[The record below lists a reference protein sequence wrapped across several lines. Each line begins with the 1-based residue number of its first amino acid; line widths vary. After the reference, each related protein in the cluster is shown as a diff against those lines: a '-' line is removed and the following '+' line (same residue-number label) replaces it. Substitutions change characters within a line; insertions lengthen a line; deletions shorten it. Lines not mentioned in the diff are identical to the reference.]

1 MIQPVTRPVTRPVK
15 RPPRCAV
22 VWCPSWPVTAAVLA
36 GVAGRGPTF
45 DPSAPLVVIHGQRVS
60 ACSSAAIREGVRAG
74 QTKREAQGACPHLQ
88 LVPHDPD
95 RDARF
100 FEPVVRSVGELVP
113 LLDVESPGCLLMAT
127 RGPSRYVGGDDA
139 LAVRLDELGTRG
151 LGVAREVAGIGVGVA
166 DGRVAAVLAAR
177 RSAVLGHP
185 VVVASPDT
193 ADFLAPH
200 PVSVLVPTVGADPDT
215 VDLLVRLGLRTFG
228 DLARLSATQLVDRF
242 GRWGENLFRIVT
254 GVDDTP
260 PAAVAPPDDLS
271 LSRAF
276 DDPIGQLD
284 QAVFAA
290 KSMADR
296 IVGGLADRGLVCTR
310 VVVDA
315 ESEHGERSSR
325 AWFHAEGLTASAV
338 VDRVRWQL
346 DGWIDGDD
354 PPSAGIT
361 SLRLTPTDVRHE
373 NAQQRG
379 FWGERTQADEAA
391 TRATTRLVGLLGPD
405 AVTVASWRGGR
416 HPHDE
421 FERIPVTSIGADDR
435 RVVSR
440 PAVRPPWPGSLP
452 APAPAVVYHEP
463 RPIDV
468 IASDDR
474 PVVVSGRGLVSA
486 SPDRIVLDRRRL
498 RVVAWAGPWPFEER
512 WWTAHRRR
520 AARFQLVVDHDG
532 ESIAYLTWVENG
544 RWWIAGEYR

>member
-1 MIQPVTRPVTRPVK
+1 MNSQRPVN

-22 VWCPSWPVTAAVLA
+22 VWCPAWPVTAAVLA

-45 DPSAPLVVIHGQRVS
+45 DPRSSLAVMHAQRVS
-60 ACSSAAIREGVRAG
+60 ACSSAASREGVRVG

-88 LVPHDPD
+88 LVPYDPD

-100 FEPVVRSVGELVP
+100 FEPVARSVGELVP

-127 RGPSRYVGGDDA
+127 RGPSRYVGGDEK
-139 LAVRLDELGTRG
+139 LAERLVELASRG
-151 LGVAREVAGIGVGVA
+151 LAAGDLPGVGVA
-166 DGRVAAVLAAR
+166 DGRVAAILAAR
-177 RSAVLGHP
+177 RSVVVGHP
-185 VVVASPDT
+185 VVVPSSET
-193 ADFLAPH
+193 AAFLAPH
-200 PVSVLVPTVGADPDT
+200 PVSVLVSTVGADPDT
-215 VDLLVRLGLRTFG
+215 VDLLVRLGLRTLG
-228 DLARLSATQLVDRF
+228 DVARLTSTQLVDRF
-242 GRWGENLFRIVT
+242 GRWGEGLCRIVT

-271 LSRAF
+271 LSRTF

-290 KSMADR
+290 KSMADH
-296 IVGGLADRGLVCTR
+296 IIGGLTDRGLVCTR

-325 AWFHAEGLTASAV
+325 AWFHADGLTASAV

-346 DGWIDGDD
+346 DGWINGDD
-354 PPSAGIT
+354 SPSAGIT
-361 SLRLTPTDVRHE
+361 SLRITPTDVRHE
-373 NAQQRG
+373 SAQQRG
-379 FWGERTQADEAA
+379 FWGERTQADEVAA
-391 TRATTRLVGLLGPD
+391 RATTRLVGLLGPD

-421 FERIPVTSIGADDR
+421 FELVPVTSIGADDR

-440 PAVRPPWPGSLP
+440 PAVRAPWPGSLP
-452 APAPAVVYHEP
+452 APAPAVVHREP
-463 RPIDV
+463 RPIEV
-468 IASDDR
+468 LASDDR

-486 SPDRIVLDRRRL
+486 SPDRIILDRRRYGIM
-498 RVVAWAGPWPFEER
+498 AWAGPWPFEEK
-512 WWTAHRRR
+512 WWTPHRRR

-532 ESIAYLTWVENG
+532 EPVAYLAWVEDG

>member
-1 MIQPVTRPVTRPVK
+1 V
-15 RPPRCAV
+15 A
-22 VWCPSWPVTAAVLA
+22 AAVLA
-36 GVAGRGPTF
+36 GLAGRGPTF
-45 DPSAPLVVIHGQRVS
+45 DPRVPLVVIHGQRVR
-60 ACSSAAIREGVRAG
+60 ACSSAATREGVRVG
-74 QTKREAQGACPHLQ
+74 QTKREAQGACPHLHI
-88 LVPHDPD
+88 VPHDPD

-100 FEPVVRSVGELVP
+100 FEPVVRAVGELVP

-127 RGPSRYVGGDDA
+127 RGPSRYVGGDVA
-139 LAVRLDELGTRG
+139 LAERLVELVTHGFG
-151 LGVAREVAGIGVGVA
+151 GAHEVTEIGVGVA
-166 DGRVAAVLAAR
+166 DGRVAAMLAAR
-177 RSAVLGHP
+177 RSVVLGRP
-185 VVVASPDT
+185 VVVPSSDT
-193 ADFLAPH
+193 AEFLAPH
-200 PVSVLVPTVGADPDT
+200 PVSALVSTVGADPDT

-228 DLARLSATQLVDRF
+228 DLARLSPTQLVDRF
-242 GRWGENLFRIVT
+242 GRWGESLHRIVT

-260 PAAVAPPDDLS
+260 PAATAPPDDLS
-271 LSRAF
+271 LSRSF

-290 KSMADR
+290 KSLADR
-296 IVGGLADRGLVCTR
+296 IVGGLVDRGLVCTR
-310 VVVDA
+310 IVVDA

-325 AWFHAEGLTASAV
+325 AWFHADGLAASAV

-346 DGWIDGDD
+346 DGWINGDD

-361 SLRLTPTDVRHE
+361 SLRITPTDVRHE
-373 NAQQRG
+373 SAQQRG

-391 TRATTRLVGLLGPD
+391 ERATTRLVGLLGPD

-421 FERIPVTSIGADDR
+421 FERIPVTAIGADDR

-440 PAVRPPWPGSLP
+440 PTVRPPWPGSLP
-452 APAPAVVYHEP
+452 APSPAIVHHEP
-463 RPIDV
+463 RPIEV
-468 IASDDR
+468 TASDDR

-486 SPDRIVLDRRRL
+486 SPDHVVIERRRH

-512 WWTAHRRR
+512 WWTSQRRR

-532 ESIAYLTWVENG
+532 ESIAYLAWVEDG

>member
-1 MIQPVTRPVTRPVK
+1 MNSRRPVK
-15 RPPRCAV
+15 QPPRCAV
-22 VWCPSWPVTAAVLA
+22 VWCPAWPVTAAVLA
-36 GVAGRGPTF
+36 GVAGRGPRF
-45 DPSAPLVVIHGQRVS
+45 DPTDPLAVVHARRVT
-60 ACSSAAIREGVRAG
+60 ACSSAASREGVRVG
-74 QTKREAQGACPHLQ
+74 QTRREAQGACPHLQ

-113 LLDVESPGCLLMAT
+113 LLDVESPGCLLMST
-127 RGPSRYVGGDDA
+127 RGPSRYVGGDER
-139 LAVRLDELGTRG
+139 LAARLVDL
-151 LGVAREVAGIGVGVA
+151 AGKSLVSGDRLGVGVA

-177 RSAVLGHP
+177 RSAALGHP
-185 VVVASPDT
+185 VVVPSPDT
-193 ADFLAPH
+193 EAFLAPH
-200 PVSVLVPTVGADPDT
+200 PVSLLVSTVGADPDT

-228 DLARLSATQLVDRF
+228 DVARLTPTQLVDRF
-242 GRWGENLFRIVT
+242 GRWGEGLFRVVT
-254 GVDDTP
+254 GVDDAP

-271 LSRAF
+271 LSRTF

-290 KSMADR
+290 KSMADH
-296 IVGGLADRGLVCTR
+296 IVGDLADRGLVCTR

-325 AWFHAEGLTASAV
+325 AWFHADGLAAGAV
-338 VDRVRWQL
+338 IDRVRWQL
-346 DGWIDGDD
+346 DGWINGDD

-361 SLRLTPTDVRHE
+361 SLRITPTDVRHE
-373 NAQQRG
+373 NARQRG

-391 TRATTRLVGLLGPD
+391 DRATTRLVGLLGPD

-421 FERIPVTSIGADDR
+421 FELVPVASIGADDR
-435 RVVSR
+435 RIVSR
-440 PAVRPPWPGSLP
+440 PVTRPPWPGSLP
-452 APAPAVVYHEP
+452 APAPSIVHREP

-468 IASDDR
+468 LASDDR

-486 SPDRIVLDRRRL
+486 PPDHVVLERRRH

-512 WWTAHRRR
+512 WWTPHRRR

-532 ESIAYLTWVENG
+532 EPVAYLAWVEDG
-544 RWWIAGEYR
+544 RWWITGEYR

>member
-1 MIQPVTRPVTRPVK
+1 MNSRRSVN

-22 VWCPSWPVTAAVLA
+22 VWCPAWPVTAAVLA
-36 GVAGRGPTF
+36 GVAGRGPRF
-45 DPSAPLVVIHGQRVS
+45 DPTAPLAVVHARRVT
-60 ACSSAAIREGVRAG
+60 ACSPAAWREGVRIG
-74 QTKREAQGACPHLQ
+74 QTRREAQGACPHLE

-95 RDARF
+95 RDARY
-100 FEPVVRSVGELVP
+100 FEPVVRSVGGLVP
-113 LLDVESPGCLLMAT
+113 LLDVESPGCLLLAT
-127 RGPSRYVGGDDA
+127 RGPSRYVGGDEK
-139 LAVRLDELGTRG
+139 LAARLVELAGEG
-151 LGVAREVAGIGVGVA
+151 LVSGDRLGVGVA

-177 RSAVLGHP
+177 RSVVLGHP
-185 VVVASPDT
+185 VVVASSDT
-193 ADFLAPH
+193 EAFLAPH
-200 PVSVLVPTVGADPDT
+200 PVSLLVSTVGADPDT

-228 DLARLSATQLVDRF
+228 DIARLTPTQLVDRF
-242 GRWGENLFRIVT
+242 GRWGEGLFRVVT

-271 LSRAF
+271 LSRTF

-290 KSMADR
+290 KSMADH
-296 IVGGLADRGLVCTR
+296 IIGDLADRGLVCTR

-315 ESEHGERSSR
+315 ESEYGERSSR
-325 AWFHAEGLTASAV
+325 AWFHADGLAAGAV

-346 DGWIDGDD
+346 DGWINGDD

-361 SLRLTPTDVRHE
+361 SLRITPTDVRHE
-373 NAQQRG
+373 NARQRG

-391 TRATTRLVGLLGPD
+391 DRATTRLVGLLGPD
-405 AVTVASWRGGR
+405 AVAVASWRGGR

-421 FERIPVTSIGADDR
+421 FELVPITSIGADDR
-435 RVVSR
+435 RIVSR
-440 PAVRPPWPGSLP
+440 PAIRPPWPGSLP
-452 APAPAVVYHEP
+452 APAPSIVHREP

-468 IASDDR
+468 LASDDR

-486 SPDRIVLDRRRL
+486 PPDHVVLERRRH

-512 WWTAHRRR
+512 WWTPHRRR

-532 ESIAYLTWVENG
+532 EPVAYLAWVEDG
-544 RWWIAGEYR
+544 RWWITGEYR